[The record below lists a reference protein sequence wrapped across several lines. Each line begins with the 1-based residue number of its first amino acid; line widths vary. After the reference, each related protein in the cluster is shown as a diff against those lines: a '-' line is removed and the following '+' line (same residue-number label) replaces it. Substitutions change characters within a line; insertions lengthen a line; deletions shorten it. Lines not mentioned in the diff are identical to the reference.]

1 MCVCWGGRGFQ
12 WGKTCTNKWHTHTH
26 RETYMYC
33 KTPTLFTS
41 VHHDGVGLCSQC
53 ELIIGRFPLVEVLI
67 EPLLTIIKRLSVDN
81 VHEASE

>member
-1 MCVCWGGRGFQ
+1 MRLDSDE
-12 WGKTCTNKWHTHTH
+12 GKLAHTWHTHTH
-26 RETYMYC
+26 RETYC

-53 ELIIGRFPLVEVLI
+53 ELIIGGFPLVEVLI
-67 EPLLTIIKRLSVDN
+67 EPLLTIIKQLSMDN